1 VAKKHKHEEHVNHER
16 WVISFADMMTLLF
29 ALFVVLYAMGVQDL
43 EKLRQLKQSI
53 QFAFAF
59 EGDGKTDDIGTFH
72 QVTGAGDAPLP
83 APLLNAQL
91 GSMQEFLEE
100 TLVDFQQVVGKSLEL
115 DMTNDAIKAKAPLL
129 DFFEPGQAFPLREEV
144 MQWLGRA
151 IEGSVEFASDLHVRI
166 DAVETVIGRTA
177 TGAPVTS
184 ADLCWQ
190 RLCTL
195 EAAIRANPQVRDG
208 MVGVEFRRQKQSAR
222 SAADWEH
229 AATVTLSFS
238 NARADGR

>member
-1 VAKKHKHEEHVNHER
+1 MAKKHKHEEHVNHER

-72 QVTGAGDAPLP
+72 QLTGAGDAPMP
-83 APLLNAQL
+83 APLLNAQI
-91 GSMQEFLEE
+91 GPMQEFLDEA
-100 TLVDFQQVVGKSLEL
+100 LVDFEQVVGKSLEL
-115 DMTNDAIKAKAPLL
+115 DMTNDAVTAKAPLL
-129 DFFEPGQAFPLREEV
+129 DFFAPGQAFPLREEV
-144 MQWLGRA
+144 MQWLGSA
-151 IEGSVEFASDLHVRI
+151 IEGSMEFASDLHVRI
-166 DAVETVIGRTA
+166 DAVETVVGRSA

-184 ADLCWQ
+184 VDLCWQ
-190 RLCTL
+190 RLRTL
-195 EAAIRANPQVRDG
+195 EAAIRANPQIRDG
-208 MVGVEFRRQKQSAR
+208 MVGIEFRRQKQSSAA
-222 SAADWEH
+222 AADWEH

-238 NARADGR
+238 NTRTDHR

>member
-1 VAKKHKHEEHVNHER
+1 MAKKHKHEEHVNHER

-59 EGDGKTDDIGTFH
+59 EGEGKTDDIGTFH

-91 GSMQEFLEE
+91 
-100 TLVDFQQVVGKSLEL
+100 DFQQVVGKSLEL
-115 DMTNDAIKAKAPLL
+115 DLTNDAVTAKAPLL
-129 DFFEPGQAFPLREEV
+129 DFFAPGEAFPLREEV

-195 EAAIRANPQVRDG
+195 ESAIRTNPQVRDG
-208 MVGVEFRRQKQSAR
+208 MVGIEFRRQKQSAR
-222 SAADWEH
+222 AAADWEH

-238 NARADGR
+238 NARAENR